1 MSPVLQ
7 GIGPKRAAP
16 WRHEVELVIEDL
28 RMSMT
33 DPVADLLTRI
43 RNAAR
48 EKHEK
53 LEVPASRLKANV
65 VRVLKE
71 EGFIKNF
78 RLVREDGRPMIKVFL
93 KYTDQG
99 TSVIQGLRRL
109 SRPGLRKY
117 CGYQDLPRPLG
128 GAGIS
133 IVSTSKG
140 VLTGQKARA
149 QKVGGEVLCEVW

>member
-1 MSPVLQ
+1 
-7 GIGPKRAAP
+7 
-16 WRHEVELVIEDL
+16 
-28 RMSMT
+28 MSMT

-43 RNAAR
+43 RNATL

-65 VRVLKE
+65 IRVLKE
-71 EGFIKNF
+71 EGYIKNF
-78 RLVREDGRPMIKVFL
+78 RLVREEGRPMIKVFL
-93 KYTDQG
+93 KYADDG
-99 TSVIQGLRRL
+99 SSVIQGIRRV

-117 CGYQDLPRPLG
+117 SSYQELPRPLS

-140 VLTGQKARA
+140 VISGQKARLE
-149 QKVGGEVLCEVW
+149 KVGGEVLCEVW

>member
-1 MSPVLQ
+1 
-7 GIGPKRAAP
+7 
-16 WRHEVELVIEDL
+16 
-28 RMSMT
+28 MSMT
-33 DPVADLLTRI
+33 DPIADLLTRI
-43 RNAAR
+43 RNAAK

-53 LEVPASRLKANV
+53 VEIPASRLKANI

-78 RLVREDGRPMIKVFL
+78 RLMREEGRPVIKVYL

-99 TSVIQGLRRL
+99 ASVIQGIRRI
-109 SRPGLRKY
+109 SRPGLRRY
-117 CGYQDLPRPLG
+117 TGYDEMPRPLG

-140 VLTGQKARA
+140 VTTGHRA
-149 QKVGGEVLCEVW
+149 KTQKVGGEILCEVW